1 MQLAPRCTAFSK
13 TTGKRCGQA
22 AIRGGSVCI
31 VHGGASPAAKAEA
44 QRRLAT
50 LVDPAL
56 EVMFEQLTNGK
67 TPPATRFSVAEDILD
82 RAGFKPVD
90 KSEVAIAW
98 DGDVSKLDDE
108 GLARLAYYMERL
120 AFGDDRAR
128 MLEERR
134 KTLLEAGAA
143 PDVIESMFEQG
154 STSSTRRAHD
164 RVDEDGRR
172 GGVVRAVTGDM
183 AD

>member
-1 MQLAPRCTAFSK
+1 VVSLIEEMTEGLNTPHGDKAHATCPSVHAFSK

-31 VHGGASPAAKAEA
+31 VHCGASPAAKAEA

-56 EVMFEQLTNGK
+56 EVIFELLTNK
-67 TPPATRFSVAEDILD
+67 ETPPATRLAAARDVLD
-82 RAGFKPVD
+82 RTSFEPID
-90 KSEVAIAW
+90 RSEVSIAW

-120 AFGDDRAR
+120 AFGDDRAGCWTKR
-128 MLEERR
+128 ER
-134 KTLLEAGAA
+134 
-143 PDVIESMFEQG
+143 F
-154 STSSTRRAHD
+154 
-164 RVDEDGRR
+164 
-172 GGVVRAVTGDM
+172 
-183 AD
+183 